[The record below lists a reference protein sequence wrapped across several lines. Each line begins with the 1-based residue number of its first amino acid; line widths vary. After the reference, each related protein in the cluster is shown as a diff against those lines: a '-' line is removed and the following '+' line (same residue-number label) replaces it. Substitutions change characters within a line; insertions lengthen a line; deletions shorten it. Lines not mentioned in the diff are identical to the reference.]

1 MAEPKAEQSAS
12 SPIQIDEELR
22 KLGLEPHILDLEL
35 KGVTV
40 VPPEVH
46 GVGMDEID
54 QMVELILDQAK
65 VLTGCEFDLEKG
77 PLAPLKFPVDR
88 EAGLSTLSPEQAGE
102 PSQFLIQQLGRLHR
116 AFRDLA
122 LNRVA
127 VALIGHMIGE
137 DMRFSSHNT
146 FVKWQGDYG
155 YGANLGLHA
164 DQGRLPRP
172 WGGTAMTA
180 NTNWCLTDY
189 TLEGGSF
196 ACVPGSNRAVRHP
209 DFPNAVRGAVPIE
222 CPKGSCIV
230 FHGTT
235 WHGAFPRKIPGMR
248 LSVANYY
255 RHEAVAS
262 QEDFHGTFPQ
272 ELADDC
278 DNPELFKKLAG
289 FADKFP
295 YATQTQPIP
304 TVVSG

>member
-1 MAEPKAEQSAS
+1 MAEQSVS
-12 SPIQIDEELR
+12 GPIRIDDDLR
-22 KLGLEPHILDLEL
+22 DLGLESYVLDLEL
-35 KGVTV
+35 NGVTV

-46 GVGMDEID
+46 GVGKDKIDEL
-54 QMVELILDQAK
+54 VRLILAQAK

-77 PLAPLKFPVDR
+77 PLSDLEFPVDA
-88 EAGLSTLSPEQAGE
+88 EAELSRLSPEDAGE

-122 LNRVA
+122 INPVA
-127 VALIGHMIGE
+127 VALIGHMIGRE
-137 DMRFSSHNT
+137 EMRFSSHNT
-146 FVKWQGDYG
+146 FVKWQGEYG
-155 YGANLGLHA
+155 YGSNLGLHA
-164 DQGRLPRP
+164 DQGQTPRP
-172 WGGTAMTA
+172 WGATARTA

-196 ACVPGSNRAVRHP
+196 ACVPGSNRSLRHP
-209 DFPNAVRGAVPIE
+209 DFPNAVKGAVPIE

-230 FHGTT
+230 FHGAT

-255 RHEAVAS
+255 RHVAVTS

-295 YATQTQPIP
+295 YASQTQPIP
-304 TVVSG
+304 KAVS